1 VSILVQSSVGV
12 VSGLLGDAVAFRNG
26 FMSDSSRERF
36 SQLIFYALIILI
48 GYLTYLVMSPFLAPL
63 AWAAVFAVMFYPV
76 HRELSPRIGPSRSAL
91 AATLMTAVLIVA
103 PAVMLVSVIARETP
117 QVIDYLKQMSNTAPE
132 QIDRIWEVV
141 RRRSPTP
148 LPEDPTFLVRE
159 GAQRVLAFLA
169 PHAGAVVADLFA
181 TLGSLFVMLF
191 AMFFLLRDGHTL
203 ARQVRDLLPLP
214 EAARDRLMTD
224 TRDLVVAS
232 VGAGLMVAAVQGAIG
247 ALSFWL
253 LGINAPVIWG
263 VVMALCSLIPLV
275 GAALVWVPTAL
286 WLLLSG
292 DIGRG
297 VILVIVG
304 IFAISLADNILRPL
318 LLAGRTTASGL
329 IVFLGLLGGAAAFGF
344 IGLVLGPI
352 ILVTAGS
359 LLRVFSQREPFVIAV
374 SDVSKGTSLTN
385 DGC

>member
-1 VSILVQSSVGV
+1 
-12 VSGLLGDAVAFRNG
+12 
-26 FMSDSSRERF
+26 MPDSSRERF
-36 SQLIFYALIILI
+36 SQLVFYALIILI

-63 AWAAVFAVMFYPV
+63 AWAVVFAVMFYRV
-76 HRELSPRIGPSRSAL
+76 HLELSPRIGPSASAL
-91 AATLMTAVLIVA
+91 VATLMTAVLIVA
-103 PAVMLVSVIARETP
+103 PAVMIVSVIAREVP
-117 QVIDYLKQMSNTAPE
+117 QAIDYLQQMSLTAPDRIE
-132 QIDRIWEVV
+132 RIWEVV
-141 RRRSPTP
+141 RRRSPAS

-159 GAQRVLAFLA
+159 GVQRVLGFLA

-214 EAARDRLMTD
+214 DTARDRLMTD

-232 VGAGLMVAAVQGAIG
+232 VGAGLMVAAAQGGIG

-253 LGINAPVIWG
+253 LGIDAPVLWG
-263 VVMALCSLIPLV
+263 VVMGVCSLIPLV

-292 DIGRG
+292 EIGRG
-297 VILVIVG
+297 IILVVVG
-304 IFAISLADNILRPL
+304 VFGISFADNVLRPL
-318 LLAGRTTASGL
+318 ILSGRTTASGL
-329 IVFLGLLGGAAAFGF
+329 VVFLGLLGGAAAFGF
-344 IGLVLGPI
+344 IGIVMGPI

-359 LLRVFSQREPFVIAV
+359 LLRVFARREPFAIIPP
-374 SDVSKGTSLTN
+374 SDSERLL
-385 DGC
+385 